1 MCLCDLSGF
10 IHLRVCVCSLV
21 CACASRS
28 GLLICGYDDPVSPPP
43 SAVGRQ
49 GDTSLS
55 FLNQNVGCWQ
65 RLIYLE
71 CTHTHTH
78 VHTTLKMS
86 TQIQTFH
93 SGQCFCGFL
102 KECSKQMG
110 FLSMFLSPPSLAPLH
125 TWNRHTG
132 NFNANSCKL
141 IPSCFVIIHAGWN
154 ACTSLCS
161 EFSLR
166 LWFLSLNCNTTEHWS
181 FCFSISPS
189 SSHSHNQNAW
199 PNAHP
204 LLCRNKI

>member
-1 MCLCDLSGF
+1 MPLWLVWLYSSA
-10 IHLRVCVCSLV
+10 CVC
-21 CACASRS
+21 
-28 GLLICGYDDPVSPPP
+28 LLIGVCMFVQIWPLNLWLWWPSFASALCRRSPRRHFP
-43 SAVGRQ
+43 
-49 GDTSLS
+49 
-55 FLNQNVGCWQ
+55 
-65 RLIYLE
+65 LIPEPKRRML
-71 CTHTHTH
+71 TKVNLPWMHTHSHT
-78 VHTTLKMS
+78 HTTLKMS

-93 SGQCFCGFL
+93 SGQCFCGFW

-141 IPSCFVIIHAGWN
+141 IPSCFVIIHAAWN

-166 LWFLSLNCNTTEHWS
+166 LWFLGVNCNTTEHWS
-181 FCFSISPS
+181 FCFSLS
-189 SSHSHNQNAW
+189 SHPHTHSHNQNAW

-204 LLCRNKI
+204 LLYRNKI